1 MYVFLFTFYLILFWT
16 LVDFDFGYVDKNI
29 NSWII
34 PKKKECSFFLC
45 LTEFFFYINNVFAND
60 IMVSNL
66 LQDFFLFISF

>member
-34 PKKKECSFFLC
+34 PKKIQQFMSHRIFF
-45 LTEFFFYINNVFAND
+45 
-60 IMVSNL
+60 
-66 LQDFFLFISF
+66 